1 MLSPVS
7 VASTATPLLSPN
19 ATPVGGVPLQDPL
32 LAYGEPLQ
40 APRTHASVPVS
51 LGLAFE
57 ESGPTEI
64 HGSDAEEERD
74 PGGTSGGVA
83 QTPPAKRVYLCGLCG
98 QPKKGHTCSLLLQGA
113 PKTKG
118 KEPDESQG
126 GDSKDES
133 QGGDS
138 QRIAGAASNSPRG
151 GDPARKTLLERHK
164 KLKAFFAEQDAAE
177 KKQEAQYIDF
187 WFVHMEAYKLKVTL
201 GLDPAAAIQKW
212 RCRMERQKAQE
223 RVEEAWF
230 TQVTEVWL
238 SKPRYQ

>member
-1 MLSPVS
+1 
-7 VASTATPLLSPN
+7 
-19 ATPVGGVPLQDPL
+19 
-32 LAYGEPLQ
+32 
-40 APRTHASVPVS
+40 
-51 LGLAFE
+51 
-57 ESGPTEI
+57 
-64 HGSDAEEERD
+64 
-74 PGGTSGGVA
+74 
-83 QTPPAKRVYLCGLCG
+83 
-98 QPKKGHTCSLLLQGA
+98 LLLQGA

-118 KEPDESQG
+118 KEPHESQG

-151 GDPARKTLLERHK
+151 GDPARKTLLERRK

-212 RCRMERQKAQE
+212 RCPMERQKAQE
-223 RVEEAWF
+223 SVEEAWF

-238 SKPRYQ
+238 SEWRNNSADTLIDLDHDDSVSGLADDIGAGEGDKEELADEFSGGDGVERED